1 MVNHKLP
8 SRSIQERDVILAY
21 LPGNS
26 QAFLNRI
33 KVYLE
38 AKERLVDLPD
48 RDMNLHQTRLESV
61 RAGDPDDIQAL
72 LELAV
77 LYEVQNELAKATNVL
92 EDICEKLVANKQ
104 DCPDIYRQ
112 LGTLYEY
119 QGENGEALEVYREA
133 CKKWAEGGL
142 KLRPAICLR
151 RLPPSYHDFLV
162 CGISSQ
168 ITRRESDFDV
178 VVGSTIDSVNLTAE
192 QSVIRL
198 GFLGRVGTREVVGHI
213 GSISVPRHRLLLKK
227 LSEYLVK

>member
-8 SRSIQERDVILAY
+8 FRSIRERDVILAY

-33 KVYLE
+33 QIYLE
-38 AKERLVDLPD
+38 AKERLVDLPA
-48 RDMNLHQTRLESV
+48 RDMNLHQKRLESV
-61 RAGDPDDIQAL
+61 LAGDPDDIQAL

-77 LYEVQNELAKATNVL
+77 LYEVQDELPEATDIL
-92 EDICEKLVANKQ
+92 EEILDLVEKR

-119 QGENGEALEVYREA
+119 QGQNKEALDAYREA
-133 CKKWAEGGL
+133 CEKWQEGGL

-151 RLPPSYHDFLV
+151 KLPPSYSDFLV

-178 VVGSTIDSVNLTAE
+178 LVGSTIDDVNLTAE

-198 GFLGRVGTREVVGHI
+198 GFLGRVGTQEVVGHI
-213 GSISVPRHRLLLKK
+213 GSISVPRHRRLLKK
-227 LSEYLVK
+227 LSDYLVS